1 VLLKISGC
9 CAFKVTGLSNVQV
22 NASVLLATNAEVAS
36 EPLQLREQQVPQQ
49 STEKELRDFLNEI
62 NAVEVLLH

>member
-1 VLLKISGC
+1 MLIKISVC
-9 CAFKVTGLSNVQV
+9 HAFKITGLSSVQV
-22 NASVLLATNAEVAS
+22 HASVLLATNAEVAS
-36 EPLQLREQQVPQQ
+36 EPLQFGEQQVPQQ